1 MLYEMHSRISN
12 VFEAFRNG
20 KNGADDIFSTKRMPE
35 NITVRCLHQF
45 AHPAAGLVASIFR

>member
-45 AHPAAGLVASIFR
+45 AHPDAGLVASIFR